1 MSVETRGFGRMS
13 DGREAHLVVLSNEA
27 GMRVGVSQVGACLQ
41 SAAVPDGRGNLVDVL
56 LGCDGAPGYESN
68 PQLLGA
74 IVGRCANRIAGAA
87 FDLGGTTFHLA
98 RNEGENS
105 NHSGPHMW
113 FERLWTIAS
122 GPNQTADG
130 GTTVT
135 MGLLSRTGDQ
145 GFPGAVDVRVTYTLG
160 ADNRLTVHYEAEP
173 SATTIINL
181 TCHAYWNLNGHASGS
196 VLGHTLQLEAER
208 YTPADEHHIPTG
220 QILDVAGTPFD
231 FRAAKALGRDATQA
245 GEGYDA
251 NFALHNDECVERVAT
266 LVGDETGITMDVL
279 TDAPGL
285 QVYTGRWLDG
295 IGKGGAHYRPFDG
308 VALEAQF
315 YPDAIHHKNFPQ
327 PVYAP
332 GHPFVSTTTFAFGT
346 TA

>member
-13 DGREAHLVVLSNEA
+13 DGREASLVVLSNGA

-41 SAAVPDGRGNLVDVL
+41 SVLVPDGRGNLIDVL
-56 LGCDGAPGYESN
+56 LGRDGAPGYENN
-68 PQLLGA
+68 PSLLGA
-74 IVGRCANRIAGAA
+74 IVGRCANRIAGGT

-122 GPNQTADG
+122 GPDQTADG
-130 GTTVT
+130 GATVT

-145 GFPGAVDVRVTYTLG
+145 GFPGAVNVRVTYTLW
-160 ADNRLTVHYEAEP
+160 ANNRLTVHYEAEP

-196 VLGHTLQLEAER
+196 VLGHALQLEAER

-220 QILDVAGTPFD
+220 RHTVRLQGRKDPGPRRHTGGRGVRHQLRPAQRRVRGARGDAG
-231 FRAAKALGRDATQA
+231 GRPD
-245 GEGYDA
+245 GHHDGRP
-251 NFALHNDECVERVAT
+251 HRCP
-266 LVGDETGITMDVL
+266 G
-279 TDAPGL
+279 APGL
-285 QVYTGRWLDG
+285 HRQVVGRHREG
-295 IGKGGAHYRPFDG
+295 RR
-308 VALEAQF
+308 ALS
-315 YPDAIHHKNFPQ
+315 
-327 PVYAP
+327 PV
-332 GHPFVSTTTFAFGT
+332 
-346 TA
+346 